1 MKIGVVG
8 STNVDYVLRVESFV
22 REGQTVRA
30 LSFEKFPGGKG
41 ANQAVAASKLSG
53 DEVVFITLVGEDEDG
68 RWMLEN
74 FKGYG
79 MIGPSAIDTPT
90 GKAFIEV
97 DSRGRNRIIIFP
109 GANGELKPE
118 KVDFSL
124 LENVNVILLQNE
136 IPFETTLMVAKWARE
151 NGKIVV
157 FDPAPAEG
165 IDREIFEYVDYLT
178 PNEIELEILSKEI
191 FGGFD
196 DLEKACEK
204 FLDLGV
210 RAVIAKLGEKGIYFK
225 KGLKEL
231 RIEAPK
237 VEAVDTTAAG
247 DVFNGAFAAFLE
259 RGELEAL
266 RLAVRAAS
274 ISVTRMGAQSSIPSI
289 QEVIGS
295 EHRSG

>member
-8 STNVDYVLRVESFV
+8 STNVDYVLKVERFV
-22 REGQTVRA
+22 REGQTVKA

-41 ANQAVAASKLSG
+41 ANQAVAAAKLSG
-53 DEVVFITLVGEDEDG
+53 DEVVFITLVGKDEDG

-74 FKGYG
+74 FRSHG
-79 MIGPSAIDTPT
+79 IVGPVAIDTPT

-97 DSRGRNRIIIFP
+97 DSEGRNRIIIFP

-118 KVDFSL
+118 RVDFSL
-124 LENVNVILLQNE
+124 LEGVDVVLLQNE
-136 IPFETTLMVAKWARE
+136 IPFETTLEVAKWAHER
-151 NGKIVV
+151 GKIVI

-165 IDREIFEYVDYLT
+165 IGREIFEYVDYLT
-178 PNEIELEILSKEI
+178 PNEIEIEILSKEI
-191 FGGFD
+191 FGNFD
-196 DLEKACEK
+196 GVEKACDM
-204 FLDLGV
+204 FLELGTE
-210 RAVIAKLGEKGIYFK
+210 AVIAKLGEKGIYFK

-231 RIEAPK
+231 RIEAPR

-266 RLAVRAAS
+266 RLAVKAAS

-289 QEVIGS
+289 QEVIGD